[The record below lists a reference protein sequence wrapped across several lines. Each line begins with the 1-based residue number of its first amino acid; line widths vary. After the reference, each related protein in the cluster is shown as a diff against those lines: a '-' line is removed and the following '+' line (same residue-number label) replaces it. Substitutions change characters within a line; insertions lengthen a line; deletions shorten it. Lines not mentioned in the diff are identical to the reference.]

1 MRVCDHN
8 SIILYGVAP
17 ADRSPGTVQMWK
29 ETNFGAQSWTKGLT
43 SLVPVPFRFQGGQ
56 TVKYGKV
63 NMELSAATSAIS
75 DSLGVEDA
83 NFLFT
88 VCLDHRLRIWNVR
101 SGAILYTGDILG
113 VDRNS
118 QEMGKWV
125 IDPSRDNLIRIVGR
139 VEGKR
144 TLVTYSPVSNEF
156 KFWRVEAKDDSSLF
170 VHDIYPSDAFAPPEP
185 SSADVWTLADFGVAQ
200 PTGAVYQ
207 LWTLWKNN
215 LTYRVRRIEF
225 QSSPLTSSQEQWR
238 NSWSGVQMATFS
250 QGAESANSGDPSDST
265 EKWLQVIFYPG
276 RFSKAT
282 LEAAL
287 SMYERGLGGNE
298 TSKAGKGLAESICS
312 VLGSTATL
320 DRISMGVIDY
330 EQFRSHSEVQWRRF
344 HRLVMELDKQRGEA
358 LSLALDHNSGVAWV
372 LCADLVAIMHSCS
385 ELEQIYHNREPEED
399 VQNVAALISTGLDFV
414 ESFPDR
420 ILQQS
425 YAALRLELFEEPAR
439 TDSERIQRF
448 YDESGS
454 WCAVTE
460 DDAAQV
466 VHSLGIDFR
475 IVTPELYREVIE
487 LFETGED
494 AGGREDPHPLTEFG
508 RKVVVKSVQETAA
521 LQWRVLVSQLLLL
534 VYMEYE
540 FEDDDDNA
548 LHSRFDLGHV
558 YRQIIEALRRLE
570 LVRWLVKTQI
580 SLPLLRS
587 ERSSGS
593 PSTTKRPDGTQTVTA
608 FEAFISHLIG
618 VTDVDGEPLASSL
631 TDVVTDV
638 CAPNSGIELS
648 PVLIQCSL
656 LKKDRPDLALQL
668 GPFCGQ
674 DSFSVYIQ
682 GRVLLSLNDHA
693 SAALNFKK
701 AAVGMSKPSS
711 ILQFQGQ
718 FS

>member
-1 MRVCDHN
+1 
-8 SIILYGVAP
+8 
-17 ADRSPGTVQMWK
+17 MWK
-29 ETNFGAQSWTKGLT
+29 ETNFSAQSWTKGLT

-56 TVKYGKV
+56 TIKYGKA

-113 VDRNS
+113 VERNP
-118 QEMGKWV
+118 QELGKWV

-156 KFWRVEAKDDSSLF
+156 KFWRVEAKDDSSVF
-170 VHDIYPSDAFAPPEP
+170 VHDIFPSDTLAPPEP
-185 SSADVWTLADFGVAQ
+185 SSGDVWTLADFGVAQ
-200 PTGAVYQ
+200 ATSAIYQ
-207 LWTLWKNN
+207 LWVLWKNN
-215 LTYRVRRIEF
+215 LTYRVQRMEF
-225 QSSPLTSSQEQWR
+225 QSSPSLSTQEHWR
-238 NSWSGVQMATFS
+238 NNWSGVQMATFS
-250 QGAESANSGDPSDST
+250 QGAESANSGDPTDST
-265 EKWLQVIFYPG
+265 EKWLQVMFYPG
-276 RFSKAT
+276 RFSKST

-287 SMYERGLGGNE
+287 SMYERGLGTKE
-298 TSKAGKGLAESICS
+298 ISKAGKGLAESICS

-320 DRISMGVIDY
+320 DRVSTGVMDY

-372 LCADLVAIMHSCS
+372 LCADLVAIMHRCS
-385 ELEQIYHNREPEED
+385 ELEQIYHNTEPDED
-399 VQNVAALISTGLDFV
+399 AQNVTSLVTTGLDFV
-414 ESFPDR
+414 ENFPDR

-425 YAALRLELFEEPAR
+425 NAALRLELFEESAR
-439 TDSERIQRF
+439 TDGERIQRF

-454 WCAVTE
+454 WNAVTE

-466 VHSLGIDFR
+466 VQSLGNDFR

-521 LQWRVLVSQLLLL
+521 LQWRVLLSQLLLL
-534 VYMEYE
+534 VHMEYE
-540 FEDDDDNA
+540 YEDDDENA
-548 LHSRFDLGHV
+548 LHARFDLGHV

-580 SLPLLRS
+580 SLPLLRA
-587 ERSSGS
+587 ERSIGS
-593 PSTTKRPDGTQTVTA
+593 PSSTKRPDETQTITA

-618 VTDVDGEPLASSL
+618 LVDVDGEPLASSL
-631 TDVVTDV
+631 TDVVIDI

-656 LKKDRPDLALQL
+656 LKKDRPDLASQL
-668 GPFCGQ
+668 SPFCGQ
-674 DSFSVYIQ
+674 DPFSVYIQ
-682 GRVLLSLNDHA
+682 GRVFLSLNDLT
-693 SAALNFKK
+693 SAALCFKK
-701 AAVGMSKPSS
+701 AAVGMSKLSHCC
-711 ILQFQGQ
+711 IFKDVLLIMRF
-718 FS
+718 